1 MRILLVKLSS
11 LGDVVHNLPVAS
23 DIRRAFPDAT
33 IDWVTEAQYAPLV
46 ALHPAIHAVFPVHLR
61 ALKKAWWQPSRWSL
75 FFDDKARL
83 AAQRYD
89 AIIDTQ
95 GLVKSALVARWAN
108 GPIAGFDRTSVR
120 EPFATHWYRQIF
132 AVAREQHAVVRN
144 RALAAGVLKMDV
156 TPACDYGLVI
166 PASAPTKQGQA
177 IAKPYVVLMHATS
190 RPDKTW
196 PVASWVTLGRA
207 LNDRGWQVV
216 LLSGNVDEHRRSGE
230 IAAGLANARAVEA
243 MPLNDVAVLLAGAHA
258 VVGVDTGLAHLA
270 VALNR
275 PTVGIYLTTRPA
287 LTGLY
292 DGTNPPTRIIS
303 LGGGSVVQPA
313 HVSVDAVIDAV
324 DGVVH

>member
-11 LGDVVHNLPVAS
+11 LGDVVHNLPVVS

-61 ALKKAWWQPSRWSL
+61 ALKKTWWRPSCWPR

-89 AIIDTQ
+89 LIIDTQ
-95 GLVKSALVARWAN
+95 GLVKSALVAQWAN
-108 GPIAGFDRTSVR
+108 GPIAGFDRESVR
-120 EPFATHWYRQIF
+120 EPFATRWYQQMVV
-132 AVAREQHAVVRN
+132 VARECHAVVRN
-144 RALAAGVLKMDV
+144 RALAGGVLK
-156 TPACDYGLVI
+156 TETTAQCDYGLLI
-166 PASAPTKQGQA
+166 PDASPDRVPATTC
-177 IAKPYVVLMHATS
+177 PYVVLMHATS

-196 PVASWVTLGRA
+196 PLASWLTLGR
-207 LNDRGWQVV
+207 LFNERGWQVV
-216 LLSGNVDEHRRSGE
+216 LLSGNSDEHRRSGE
-230 IAAGLANARAVEA
+230 IAAGLTNARAVEA
-243 MPLNDVAVLLAGAHA
+243 MPLNEVAVLLAGAHA

-292 DGTNPPTRIIS
+292 DGTNPPTRINN
-303 LGGGSVVQPA
+303 LGGGSVARPA

-324 DGVVH
+324 DAVLH